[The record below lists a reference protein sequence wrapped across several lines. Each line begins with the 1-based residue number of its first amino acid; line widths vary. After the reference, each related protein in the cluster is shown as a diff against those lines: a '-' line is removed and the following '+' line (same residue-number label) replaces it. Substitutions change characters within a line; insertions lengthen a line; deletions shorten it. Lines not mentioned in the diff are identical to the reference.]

1 MPTQPDAVLITG
13 LYGAGKSSLV
23 EELAELLEAMDA
35 PYGAIDVDWLRW
47 FHLRGQRETEGS
59 PEIWTQNLSDVA
71 GRYVGA
77 GVEYLLLAQAARDND
92 DVQRMRDALPCS
104 LRVVRL
110 DTDVA
115 VIEERLR
122 NSPTTGRANDL
133 AAAQEWSR
141 RGWGQVDA
149 DLVLDGDMPL
159 QDLAATALEWLG
171 WARHTK

>member
-1 MPTQPDAVLITG
+1 MPIQSDAVLITG

-47 FHLRGQRETEGS
+47 FHLPGQPESEGS
-59 PEIWTQNLSDVA
+59 PEIRTQNLSDVA

-92 DVQRMRDALPCS
+92 DVQLIRNALPCS
-104 LRVVRL
+104 LRVVKL
-110 DTDVA
+110 DTAIA
-115 VIEERLR
+115 VIEQRLKD
-122 NSPTTGRANDL
+122 SPNTGRANDL
-133 AAAQEWSR
+133 AVAQEWSR

-159 QDLAATALEWLG
+159 QDLADTVLAWLG
-171 WARHTK
+171 WARRT